1 MSKSGMQRTRIDT
14 SAAPAAI
21 GPYSQAIRAG
31 DLVFTSGQI
40 PLDTTGAVV
49 AGDFTTQAAQVMR
62 NLGAVLDAAG
72 TSFAHVVKV
81 TCFLADMSDFSAFN
95 QVYGEFVSEPF
106 PARACIQAARLP
118 KDVKIEVEAVA
129 LVPAIE

>member
-1 MSKSGMQRTRIDT
+1 MQRTQINT

-31 DLVFTSGQI
+31 DFVFTSGQI
-40 PLDTTGAVV
+40 PLDASGAVV
-49 AGDFTTQAAQVMR
+49 GGDFAAQAVQVMR

-72 TSFAHVVKV
+72 TSFAHVVKI

-95 QVYGEFVSEPF
+95 QVYAEFVGEPF
-106 PARACIQAARLP
+106 PARSCVQAARLP
-118 KDVKIEVEAVA
+118 KEVKIEVEAVA
-129 LVPAIE
+129 LVPTT